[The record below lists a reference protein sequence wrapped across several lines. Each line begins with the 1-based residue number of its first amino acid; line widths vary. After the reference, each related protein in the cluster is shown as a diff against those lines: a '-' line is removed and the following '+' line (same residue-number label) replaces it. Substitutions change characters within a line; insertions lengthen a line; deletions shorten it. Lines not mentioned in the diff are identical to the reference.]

1 MFRIWGKVIKDGKII
16 NQVTYERADKFTYSQ
31 FFTYLADICEALDI
45 ATPVLLKTHIFNY
58 AKFNTV
64 RFIPRDFA
72 EPVDFDK
79 LVLDKIV
86 I

>member
-16 NQVTYERADKFTYSQ
+16 NQVTYERDDKFAYSQ
-31 FFTYLADICEALDI
+31 FFEYLADICEELDI

-64 RFIPRDFA
+64 KFIPRDFA
-72 EPVDFDK
+72 ESIDFDK
-79 LVLDKIV
+79 LVLDNIV
-86 I
+86 L

>member
-16 NQVTYERADKFTYSQ
+16 NQVTYERDDKFAYSQ
-31 FFTYLADICEALDI
+31 FFEYLADICEELDI

-64 RFIPRDFA
+64 KFIPLYFA
-72 EPVDFDK
+72 
-79 LVLDKIV
+79 
-86 I
+86 